1 MHLALKTRGLLPQ
14 PTRPPSPI
22 AASTEASPLRLQPF
36 PVLPIRPSLSG
47 KGQEEKGQS
56 FAWNR
61 EANLG
66 EARPNK
72 HSPGKFPFQKSQEG
86 FRSCASDSHLYLK
99 VGRTLTQ
106 VNESTYSGKFIR
118 RRRSWK
124 RGSERRSHVQPLLYC
139 PALNTSNMG
148 TGPTLVTTWGMS
160 PFHFPT
166 AALWTSICLN
176 RSSHKAMDFGGG
188 IRS

>member
-99 VGRTLTQ
+99 VGRTPTQ
-106 VNESTYSGKFIR
+106 VNATWILTPLNNAATPNKTEPGSPLALFYSESLP
-118 RRRSWK
+118 WQ
-124 RGSERRSHVQPLLYC
+124 SEIE
-139 PALNTSNMG
+139 A
-148 TGPTLVTTWGMS
+148 TGPRANGLGAQWPEFSGAS
-160 PFHFPT
+160 
-166 AALWTSICLN
+166 
-176 RSSHKAMDFGGG
+176 RD
-188 IRS
+188 